1 MNKDDVRELLPENC
15 LKDFDD
21 IVEGRS
27 LGASNHI
34 KMISR
39 MYSEIANCNDEEAA
53 ETKIKAVGDF
63 FKETRGKSSYA
74 IVAAL
79 EKIEIKIK
87 EGNASYKENVNN
99 ARIAYFN
106 EADAD
111 LEKLLT
117 YTQRILSNMQC
128 VMIYDYSSTVEKAIC
143 RADKKLTVYIP
154 ESRAI
159 NGGYPFVE
167 GVVKAGHDVH
177 FIPDASMLS
186 VLKNV
191 DGVFIGAETFYPDG
205 TAFNTIGSDILA
217 ELCKLKHVPYYV
229 LTPCIKCDVRARYG
243 IYKEVLIKNLNNTLT
258 DQWPD
263 ELKNRVHCETIEL
276 IDIQPE
282 LISTY
287 VTEKGILRT
296 SDLFSIIFKE
306 EYTC

>member
-1 MNKDDVRELLPENC
+1 MNKDDVRELLPEVC
-15 LKDFDD
+15 IKDFYD

-34 KMISR
+34 KMISK
-39 MYSEIANCNDEEAA
+39 MYVEIAACNDEEKA
-53 ETKIKAVGDF
+53 ESKVKQVGNY

-74 IVAAL
+74 IIAAL
-79 EKIEIKIK
+79 EKMEAKIK
-87 EGNASYKENVNN
+87 VGNASFKENVSN

-111 LEKLLT
+111 LESLLT

-243 IYKEVLIKNLNNTLT
+243 IYKEVLIKDLNNSLT
-258 DQWPD
+258 DQWSD
-263 ELKNRVHCETIEL
+263 ELKGSVNCETIEL
-276 IDIQPE
+276 IGIPPE
-282 LISTY
+282 LISGY

-306 EYTC
+306 ELTC